1 MTHDTSKDF
10 HPASVAAARNVVR
23 LRNDH
28 GWSRK
33 EILRRLKQEGI
44 DLPATSLRRIEEQ
57 EQRLRLEEAAALARI
72 FGVSLDDLSASLDPD
87 DQADR
92 AARQAELDGR
102 KIGYRLTELR
112 EELEDLRSE
121 LREHQTTS
129 RAQKALDWIED
140 CTERLEDL
148 PEKLRGG
155 PLYEEQIDREA
166 AEQAKLDEH
175 QRHLTPPP
183 ELEPEQPA
191 QSDTTTP
198 SYEPETWAEK
208 QVDLGVIGHGDE
220 ALFKN
225 RGESLRP
232 ERFVQRKADE
242 WMEEN
247 EPAADR

>member
-1 MTHDTSKDF
+1 MTHDTAPDL
-10 HPASVAAARNVVR
+10 HPTSLAAAHNVAR
-23 LRNDH
+23 LRGER
-28 GWSRK
+28 GWSRR
-33 EILRRLKQEGI
+33 ELILRLEQDGI
-44 DLPATSLRRIEEQ
+44 DLPPISLRRIEAQ
-57 EQRLRLEEAAALARI
+57 QQRLRLDEAATLARI

-102 KIGYRLTELR
+102 KIGYRLTDLR
-112 EELEDLRSE
+112 DDLEDLRSE
-121 LREHQTTS
+121 LRDHQTTS

-140 CTERLEDL
+140 CTARLAGI
-148 PEKLRGG
+148 PEKLCDG
-155 PLYEEQIDREA
+155 PLHEERLDYEASQ
-166 AEQAKLDEH
+166 QAKLDEH
-175 QRHLTPPP
+175 QRHLNPPP
-183 ELEPEQPA
+183 ELESEPEQST
-191 QSDTTTP
+191 QSDAAPPSP

-242 WMEEN
+242 WEK
-247 EPAADR
+247 

>member
-1 MTHDTSKDF
+1 MIHDTSKDL

-33 EILRRLKQEGI
+33 EVLRRLKQEGI

-112 EELEDLRSE
+112 DDLDGLRSE
-121 LREHQTTS
+121 LRAHQTTS
-129 RAQKALDWIED
+129 RSQQALDWIED
-140 CTERLEDL
+140 CTARLAGIPEKLCDGPLHEERLEC
-148 PEKLRGG
+148 
-155 PLYEEQIDREA
+155 EA

-175 QRHLTPPP
+175 QRHLVPPP
-183 ELEPEQPA
+183 E
-191 QSDTTTP
+191 QSDATTP

-208 QVDLGVIGHGDE
+208 QIELGVMGHGDE
-220 ALFKN
+220 DLLEN
-225 RGESLRP
+225 QPEYLRP
-232 ERFVQRKADE
+232 DDFIQRKANE
-242 WMEEN
+242 WLAKN
-247 EPAADR
+247 SADR